1 MMEIALIENIQREN
15 LNPIEEALAY
25 ENIIK
30 ATGMTQEKIAQKFG
44 KSRSYVTNMLGLLN
58 LPKETKELV
67 EKGEI
72 SASHARVLSKMDDEK
87 QINDIAKKVINDK
100 INVREIEEL
109 VKQVNLPTTKKIIP
123 NTYKI
128 YEDVLRDKVGTKV
141 KVSNKKIEI
150 PFDSQKDLE
159 RILEILHIE
168 IEGE

>member
-30 ATGMTQEKIAQKFG
+30 STGMTQEKIAQKFG

-58 LPKETKELV
+58 LPEETKKLV

-87 QINDIAKKVINDK
+87 KINEIAKKVVNDK
-100 INVREIEEL
+100 INVREIEDL
-109 VKQVNLPTTKKIIP
+109 VKQVNLAPTKKIVP

-168 IEGE
+168 IEGD

>member
-1 MMEIALIENIQREN
+1 
-15 LNPIEEALAY
+15 
-25 ENIIK
+25 
-30 ATGMTQEKIAQKFG
+30 MTQEKIAQKFG